1 MTDLPMNLSDE
12 KIELEFQ
19 KFKFKKEQEVKFEIN
34 EILKQNTGNEK
45 KLKEIISRI
54 SKNGKNDLAH
64 YVCNRKMVI
73 EAFDSLRKR
82 RETDNKAHLEAELH
96 NLIFPMGESSH
107 SIDYENHNLW
117 LLDERLVFSQYIAS
131 DKVISKKDT
140 KEPDLVT
147 FHDKRLIYR
156 NGENITTSPVTI
168 FEFKRPKRTNYNA
181 DENPIIQAC
190 NYSEKIRAGK
200 YEMPD
205 GLEVIK
211 ISKETPVYIYI
222 VADPCEKI
230 TEFAKGF
237 SLTLTPDAEGYIGY
251 SSGYDAYIEIMSF
264 KKLICDAKMRN
275 RIFFKKLGIE

>member
-1 MTDLPMNLSDE
+1 MLNPDFEKKKTRIYEYVTNQAPWHQSYLNEFDMTDLPMNLSDE

-107 SIDYENHNLW
+107 SIDYENHKFM
-117 LLDERLVFSQYIAS
+117 V
-131 DKVISKKDT
+131 V
-140 KEPDLVT
+140 
-147 FHDKRLIYR
+147 
-156 NGENITTSPVTI
+156 G
-168 FEFKRPKRTNYNA
+168 
-181 DENPIIQAC
+181 
-190 NYSEKIRAGK
+190 
-200 YEMPD
+200 
-205 GLEVIK
+205 
-211 ISKETPVYIYI
+211 
-222 VADPCEKI
+222 
-230 TEFAKGF
+230 
-237 SLTLTPDAEGYIGY
+237 
-251 SSGYDAYIEIMSF
+251 
-264 KKLICDAKMRN
+264 
-275 RIFFKKLGIE
+275 